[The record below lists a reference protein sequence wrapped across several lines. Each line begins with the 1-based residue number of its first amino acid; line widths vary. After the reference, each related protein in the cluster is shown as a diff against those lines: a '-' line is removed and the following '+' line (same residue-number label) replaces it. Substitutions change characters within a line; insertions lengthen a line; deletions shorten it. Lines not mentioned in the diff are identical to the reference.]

1 MKMMSGKLFLNTLN
15 EYFNRP
21 EFSVDVVL
29 YLFLPFIFFTIV
41 LYFYSNPR
49 QSNKDPFEDIPSDEM
64 ELLKQISAQK
74 GLSSFDR
81 DFLIMQALNYSIKPA
96 KILLDKPTFEQI
108 ENKLVSKAKKEGIS
122 PDDDENVKS
131 MRTLKR
137 KLF

>member
-1 MKMMSGKLFLNTLN
+1 MRISGRLFLSSLN

-21 EFSVDVVL
+21 EFSVDIII
-29 YLFLPFIFFTIV
+29 YLFLPVVFFSIV

-81 DFLIMQALNYSIKPA
+81 DFLIMQALNYYIKPA
-96 KILLDKPTFEQI
+96 KILLDKSTFEQI
-108 ENKLVSKAKKEGIS
+108 ENKLMNKAKKEGIS

-131 MRTLKR
+131 MRNLKK

>member
-1 MKMMSGKLFLNTLN
+1 MKMMSGKLFLYTLN